1 MCSGRHLCSKFTQ
14 LNITLTRQMF
24 GIIKLLPRE
33 QPQWIMY
40 RVEYV
45 RITSIS
51 NTFLMPIL
59 KNLIMLITNRKFE
72 TEDWEFKLILKQ
84 RYIPLRSRW
93 NFFCLNFFFF
103 LFFYFLFF
111 VKIYI
116 EYLTSVVSIWIST
129 RNNKVNTLEP
139 GGNDTFQVNI
149 ISSSS
154 ANFDMFT
161 LSPI

>member
-14 LNITLTRQMF
+14 LDITLTRQMF

-59 KNLIMLITNRKFE
+59 KNLIMLITNRKIE

-111 VKIYI
+111 VEIYI
-116 EYLTSVVSIWIST
+116 EYLTSIVSIWIST
-129 RNNKVNTLEP
+129 RNNKVNTLKP
-139 GGNDTFQVNI
+139 GRNDTFQVNI